1 MTLSY
6 LVNFND
12 KYFYMYVIS
21 ILFSTHFKIHF
32 PHIYMIIFFPPKVLR
47 FSNVWMKKNKFIFY
61 TISIV
66 KYFSYEMLLFSI
78 RGFRPYP
85 VLLYHYIVS
94 YRRDEKF
101 QGDGKLKIYEFEKN
115 LRKPV
120 KKTKTDKKQASLH

>member
-1 MTLSY
+1 
-6 LVNFND
+6 
-12 KYFYMYVIS
+12 
-21 ILFSTHFKIHF
+21 
-32 PHIYMIIFFPPKVLR
+32 
-47 FSNVWMKKNKFIFY
+47 MKKNKFIFY

-78 RGFRPYP
+78 RGFHPYP

-115 LRKPV
+115 SENQF
-120 KKTKTDKKQASLH
+120 KKQKPTKNKQVYTKLRNKDHERRFQSEKHWRTPVIQ

>member
-1 MTLSY
+1 
-6 LVNFND
+6 
-12 KYFYMYVIS
+12 
-21 ILFSTHFKIHF
+21 
-32 PHIYMIIFFPPKVLR
+32 
-47 FSNVWMKKNKFIFY
+47 MKKNKFIFY

-101 QGDGKLKIYEFEKN
+101 QGDGKLKIYEFEK
-115 LRKPV
+115 
-120 KKTKTDKKQASLH
+120 KTQKTSSKNKNRQKTSKFTLN